1 MQSHLHGG
9 VIFSAASDRD
19 SQTQERVRAAVSRV
33 IFTSLPLPGVK
44 GMVSASVGWW
54 QYSLING
61 QLPTSSHNYSFQII
75 KLGTLNVKRER
86 SDSSNQ
92 LL

>member
-1 MQSHLHGG
+1 MVPASFSHL
-9 VIFSAASDRD
+9 SL
-19 SQTQERVRAAVSRV
+19 SR
-33 IFTSLPLPGVK
+33 VK
-44 GMVSASVGWW
+44 GMLSVCAGWW

-75 KLGTLNVKRER
+75 KLGALNVKRER

-92 LL
+92 LRVPFVKISLLLPADRK

>member
-1 MQSHLHGG
+1 ML
-9 VIFSAASDRD
+9 SAC
-19 SQTQERVRAAVSRV
+19 
-33 IFTSLPLPGVK
+33 
-44 GMVSASVGWW
+44 VGWW

-92 LL
+92 LRVPSVKISFLLPSLLTGSEVNYS